1 MKKVILAFSGGL
13 DTSYCIPFLKEKGYE
28 VITVT
33 VNTGGFSPED
43 LLSIKNRSKELGAIK
58 HHEVDAQQN
67 LYDQFASY
75 IIKANYLRGGV
86 YPACVGPERNV
97 IVAEVAKMAAKEN
110 TKFVAHGSTGAGND
124 QVRFEVA
131 LRALLEGCR
140 ILAPIRDSGIQREDE
155 VFFLK
160 KHGFTVGSA
169 KKDYS
174 INVGLMGTTVGG
186 KETFDTEKELPD
198 SAFPNVKSMDES
210 SNSPE
215 EYELA
220 FEKGLPVKLNG
231 KSLNGI
237 EIITYLN
244 KMGALNGFGKDYQI
258 GTTIIGSKA
267 RLGFE
272 APAMKILIKA
282 HMELEKLVLTSKQI
296 FWKNMLGN
304 LYGDLLHEGLYFE
317 PLVKNLEAFL
327 DSANEYVEGTVKIKI
342 YKGVLSVTSIKSP
355 YSLLNSKFGKYGEK
369 MGAWNGEDAQGFC
382 RIYGME
388 SINAYLTQSNHE

>member
-43 LLSIKNRSKELGAIK
+43 LAGIKKRSEALGAVK
-58 HHEVDAQQN
+58 HYEVDAQQK

-97 IVAEVAKMAAKEN
+97 IAAEMAKIAKKKN
-110 TKFVAHGSTGAGND
+110 VNCIVHGSTGAGND

-131 LRALLEGCR
+131 LRALAPGCE
-140 ILAPIRDSGIQREDE
+140 ILAPIRESGIQREE
-155 VFFLK
+155 EASFLK
-160 KHGFTVGSA
+160 EHGFPVNTA

-174 INVGLMGTTVGG
+174 VNVGLMGTTVGG
-186 KETFDTEKELPD
+186 KETFDTEQELPD
-198 SAFPNVKSMDES
+198 SAFPNVKSVDES
-210 SNSPE
+210 LNTPGE
-215 EYELA
+215 CDLT
-220 FEKGLPVKLNG
+220 FEKGLPVQLNE
-231 KSLNGI
+231 KSLNGV
-237 EIITYLN
+237 EIISHLN
-244 KMGALNGFGKDYQI
+244 EMGALHGFGKDYQI
-258 GTTIIGSKA
+258 GTTIIGNKA

-272 APAMKILIKA
+272 SPAMKILIKA
-282 HMELEKLVLTSKQI
+282 HMELEKLMLTSKQI
-296 FWKNMLGN
+296 FWKHTLGN
-304 LYGDLLHEGLYFE
+304 LYGDLLHEALYYE

-327 DSANEYVEGTVKIKI
+327 DSVNEYVTGTVKVKV
-342 YKGVLSVTSIKSP
+342 YKGVLSITSMKSP

-369 MGAWNGEDAQGFC
+369 MGAWNGQDAQGFC

-388 SINAYLTQSNHE
+388 SINAYLTQLNHE

>member
-43 LLSIKNRSKELGAIK
+43 LTGIKNRSEELGAIK
-58 HHEVDAQQN
+58 HYEVDAQQS

-97 IVAEVAKMAAKEN
+97 IVAEVVKIARKEN
-110 TKFVAHGSTGAGND
+110 IKCIAHGSTGAGND

-131 LRALLEGCR
+131 LRALVENCE

-155 VFFLK
+155 ALFLTK
-160 KHGFTVGSA
+160 KGFPVDAA

-174 INVGLMGTTVGG
+174 INVGLMGTTIGG
-186 KETFDTEKELPD
+186 KETFDTEKVLPD
-198 SAFPNVKSMDES
+198 EAFPNVKSIDDSLDTPGECEMT
-210 SNSPE
+210 
-215 EYELA
+215 
-220 FEKGLPVKLNG
+220 FEKGLPIQLDGKTLNG
-231 KSLNGI
+231 V
-237 EIITYLN
+237 EIITHLN
-244 KMGALNGFGKDYQI
+244 EMGALHGFGRDYQI
-258 GTTIIGSKA
+258 GTTIIGNKA

-272 APAMKILIKA
+272 SPAMKILIKA
-282 HMELEKLVLTSKQI
+282 HMELEKMVLTSKQI

-304 LYGDLLHEGLYFE
+304 LYGDLLHEALYYE

-327 DSANEYVEGTVKIKI
+327 DSVNEYVRGTVKVKI
-342 YKGVLSVTSIKSP
+342 YKGVLSITSMKSP
-355 YSLLNSKFGKYGEK
+355 YSLLNLKFGKYGEK
-369 MGAWNGEDAQGFC
+369 MGAWNGEDAKGFC

-388 SINAYLTQSNHE
+388 SVNAFLTQSNHE